1 MSDKA
6 SQTKQLD
13 DDQKMSRAQDTF
25 IYEAIKYMESGYPM
39 ERGQGTVSLN
49 KAGELSIKGL
59 NEDKS
64 RIDWD
69 VKVTGSMK
77 GSWPNFEIVTNST
90 VDQAGT
96 VVHKENAN
104 YKTGVSK
111 EEYYFANGK
120 NDKSNV
126 MTGSCQTFDDS
137 SKVCDFKLD
146 GGTAHVEQ
154 GPSKD
159 DVTKSKISMK
169 TADGEQ
175 SIDFT
180 YTTSGKIG
188 TYSYEK
194 SK

>member
-25 IYEAIKYMESGYPM
+25 IYEAIRYMESGYPM
-39 ERGQGTVSLN
+39 ESGQGTVSLN

-96 VVHKENAN
+96 LVHKENAN
-104 YKTGVSK
+104 YKTGASK
-111 EEYYFANGK
+111 EEYYFAGGK

-154 GPSKD
+154 GPLKD